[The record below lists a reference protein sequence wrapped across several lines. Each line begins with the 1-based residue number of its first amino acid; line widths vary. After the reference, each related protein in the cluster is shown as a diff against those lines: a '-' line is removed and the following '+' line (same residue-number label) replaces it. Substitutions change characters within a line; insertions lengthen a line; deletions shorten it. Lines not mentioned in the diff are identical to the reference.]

1 MSSGSAVSD
10 RLATEGSIMSDL
22 DAPAPQLQGETRPA
36 GMQVPTPA
44 SFAAAAPEAPRF
56 RGVVHQWAFFL
67 ALPAGLAL
75 ALTAPNEVARVAA
88 IAFSTC
94 VTAMFGVSSLFH
106 RIRWTPVAKNR
117 MAVVDHA
124 MIYALIAGTY
134 TPFALLVLRPAW
146 RLPVLVSVWAV
157 AIAAAATKSRWRN
170 APGWVA
176 ASTCIA
182 IGWSAVVVFPQ
193 IVGQIGIA
201 GASLLVAGGIAYTVG
216 AVVYARQRPDPF
228 PNTFGF
234 HEIFHALVVVAVVCQ
249 YATIAFFVLPSS

>member
-1 MSSGSAVSD
+1 MG
-10 RLATEGSIMSDL
+10 DL
-22 DAPAPQLQGETRPA
+22 DGPAPHLQGETQPA
-36 GMQVPTPA
+36 GAQAPTPA
-44 SFAAAAPEAPRF
+44 SFPAAAPAAPRF

-94 VTAMFGVSSLFH
+94 VTAMFGVSGLFH
-106 RIRWTPVAKNR
+106 RIRWTPAAKNR

-201 GASLLVAGGIAYTVG
+201 GTSLLVAGGIAYTVG

-228 PNTFGF
+228 PHTFGF
-234 HEIFHALVVVAVVCQ
+234 HELFHALVVVAVVCQ